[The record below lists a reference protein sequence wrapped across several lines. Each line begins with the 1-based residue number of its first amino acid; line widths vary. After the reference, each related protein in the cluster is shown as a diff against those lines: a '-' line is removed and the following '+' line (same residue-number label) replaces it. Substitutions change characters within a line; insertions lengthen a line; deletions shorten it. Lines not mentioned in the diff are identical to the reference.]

1 MTPNKKSSREPDA
14 PDRDRPESA
23 PESGTKESAEEPRSA
38 GAETDGRVP
47 PGANGEDF

>member
-1 MTPNKKSSREPDA
+1 MTPNEKSSRDR
-14 PDRDRPESA
+14 DRDRPESA

-38 GAETDGRVP
+38 GPEQDGRVP